1 VIDDRHRDY
10 RRRSASTYRFREQLR
25 DAIAATVIDPASLC
39 ADEQQVR
46 AERDRLLG
54 RPWWRRLVNA

>member
-10 RRRSASTYRFREQLR
+10 RRRSAPTERFREQLR
-25 DAIAATVIDPASLC
+25 NTVAATVIGPASLC
-39 ADEQQVR
+39 ADEEQVR

-54 RPWWRRLVNA
+54 SVVAALG